1 MLPQRVRRVSGYVG
15 LFLPKLLQTPHQ
27 TTPVSPS
34 SNSKMFSAVLS

>member
-15 LFLPKLLQTPHQ
+15 LSSPKCSRLPTS
-27 TTPVSPS
+27 TTLASPS